1 VRVNEGGITLGGG
14 GQRAPE
20 RAPAEQQREQ
30 QEEGLKQAERDG
42 EVHAAEQPV
51 AAPARHALRQDAR
64 PRAPQRGQA
73 QPLRQLRRR
82 ASAHRAVS
90 TRLQAEA

>member
-1 VRVNEGGITLGGG
+1 VRVKRGGVTLGGG
-14 GQRAPE
+14 GQGAPE
-20 RAPAEQQREQ
+20 RTPAEQQREQ
-30 QEEGLKQAERDG
+30 QEEGLKQAKRDG

-82 ASAHRAVS
+82 ACARAAVS